1 MREVDLTEQLAK
13 FFKNETVGEV
23 FKESVSTGVTM
34 KYIPDKILELHG
46 LQPDLPPHVRLG
58 ENFVEASEDGQK
70 WETLAEGE
78 ELQAFRLFDPRMFI
92 PYLKDVKEIPE
103 QATFRAKYWIGHLQ
117 LIPESIRLGCKE
129 FSEYREVEF
138 LFEGDRL
145 AKMTQ
150 EDFPP
155 PTAMISVVFKTPSG

>member
-1 MREVDLTEQLAK
+1 MDLTKQLAK
-13 FFKNETVGEV
+13 FSKKEAVGEV
-23 FKESVSTGVTM
+23 FKEGVSTGVTM
-34 KYIPDKILELHG
+34 KYVPDKILELHG
-46 LQPDLPPHVRLG
+46 LQPDLPPYVRLD

-78 ELQAFRLFDPRMFI
+78 ELQAFRLFDPRMFG
-92 PYLKDVKEIPE
+92 PYLKNVKEIPE
-103 QATFRAKYWIGHLQ
+103 QATFKAEYWIGHLQ

-145 AKMTQ
+145 ARMTQ
-150 EDFPP
+150 QDFPP
-155 PTAMISVVFKTPSG
+155 ATAMISIIFRAPSG